1 MYSITLKQLTQQG
14 KRIMLN
20 IQIDNPEIE
29 NNIKQIYGDN
39 SGMLMNAFFE
49 FIQQQK
55 IKQDVGVSINQLDN
69 GEGILL
75 NDVID
80 DIAFRYE

>member
-1 MYSITLKQLTQQG
+1 
-14 KRIMLN
+14 MLN